1 MYILRR
7 VLFTS
12 LLYSVTAF
20 MLNAQAED
28 IKWRGFVS
36 QGIIQADKSNF
47 VDNHKD
53 VSIRLT
59 EVGINASY
67 KVNSKLRIAGQA
79 VYLNGGNR
87 YTEGVRID
95 YLFADFQVASNVDW
109 QANIHLGRFKNYHWL
124 YSATRD
130 IPHTRP
136 SIILPQ
142 SVYFDQF
149 RDVALGSDG
158 IALVGST
165 TNRLGEWDIN
175 WSFGRSSISDK
186 QARNLLG
193 DNALGDLKQKFTH
206 QANLVW
212 RPTSGVFNISL
223 GFLDSDFEYDKS
235 EQDTLF
241 DGTADVQRIMI
252 HSIYDSKNW
261 QLAFEIFK
269 ERTIYRGL
277 IAPGFLNDSTSEGG
291 YAQFRYFINSD
302 LTVMTRLD
310 LFDLDRKDRD
320 GKIRQAQFGGF
331 VPAYFGFQD
340 QATVGLSWDF
350 TEDWRI
356 SAEAHRVKGAG
367 RLAPLLMPD
376 VAANNSKYWNIY
388 ALQLMHWF

>member
-1 MYILRR
+1 MVIFKQ
-7 VLFTS
+7 VLFVS
-12 LLYSVTAF
+12 LLYSISAL
-20 MLNAQAED
+20 MLNAKAED
-28 IKWRGFVS
+28 IKWRGFAS
-36 QGIIQADKSNF
+36 QGIVQADNSNF
-47 VDNHKD
+47 VDDDKD
-53 VSIRLT
+53 ISFRLT
-59 EVGINASY
+59 ELGINASY
-67 KVNSKLRIAGQA
+67 KFNSKLRVAGQA

-95 YLFADFQVASNVDW
+95 YLFADIQVVSNPDW

-165 TNRLGEWDIN
+165 TNSLGEWDFN
-175 WSFGRSSISDK
+175 WSFGGSSISDK

-193 DNALGDLKQKFTH
+193 DGAQGDLKQKFTH

-212 RPTSGVFNISL
+212 RPSSGVFHVSL
-223 GFLDSDFEYDKS
+223 GFLDSDFEYKKAQ
-235 EQDTLF
+235 QDTLI

-252 HSIYDSKNW
+252 HSIYDSRNW

-269 ERTIYRGL
+269 ERTIYRNL
-277 IAPGFLNDSTSEGG
+277 IAPGFINDSTSEGG
-291 YAQFRYFINSD
+291 YAQFRYFINHD
-302 LTVMTRLD
+302 LTLMTRLD

-320 GKIRQAQFGGF
+320 GRIREAQFGGF

-350 TEDWRI
+350 KEDWRI
-356 SAEAHRVKGAG
+356 STEVHRVKGAG

-376 VAANNSKYWNIY
+376 VVTNNSKYWNIY